1 MCNCEYMKKRK
12 EVHLN
17 CTSIPLRQEMK
28 CVTDAAPLYE
38 TVCKELQ
45 WMPDSGRL
53 AAMKSANEAELVRLD
68 ASIKDA
74 EENLGDI
81 EVRDAYLAKADYLY
95 KIGESLRT
103 CTECA

>member
-1 MCNCEYMKKRK
+1 
-12 EVHLN
+12 
-17 CTSIPLRQEMK
+17 
-28 CVTDAAPLYE
+28 
-38 TVCKELQ
+38 
-45 WMPDSGRL
+45 
-53 AAMKSANEAELVRLD
+53 MKSANEAELVRLD

-95 KIGESLRT
+95 KIGVSFQT

>member
-1 MCNCEYMKKRK
+1 
-12 EVHLN
+12 
-17 CTSIPLRQEMK
+17 
-28 CVTDAAPLYE
+28 
-38 TVCKELQ
+38 
-45 WMPDSGRL
+45 
-53 AAMKSANEAELVRLD
+53 MKSANEAELVRLD